1 MKRFPKIFCIVL
13 CAIATASLAS
23 CLDSDDDGGID
34 PVTYKTWL
42 TQMSGSYYGDDS
54 SYKTANKI
62 YFYND
67 EITGNNKTD
76 SIEGIDVRITTD
88 STLYVNNIPGTL
100 FSNSIKDNDALKAAL
115 DNAPAKTLTGKFLIY
130 NISSPFAYYQ
140 IAPQEISYNG
150 LNYDGGSH
158 DVKIQFYTY
167 GGGAFYSATNTRQV
181 QFNFILGDIKVDGNT
196 VESKYGDSWTTDKQ
210 GKMQFIVFATR

>member
-54 SYKTANKI
+54 DWKTTNKI
-62 YFYND
+62 KFHND
-67 EITGNNKTD
+67 ANDGEELND
-76 SIEGIDVRITTD
+76 SIEGIDVRITSD
-88 STLYVNNIPGTL
+88 STLYVSNIPGKF
-100 FSNSIKDNDALKAAL
+100 FSNSIKNNDALKTAL
-115 DNAPAKTLTGKFLIY
+115 DEAPTKTLTGKFLFY
-130 NISSPFAYYQ
+130 NITSPLAYYQ

-150 LNYDGGSH
+150 LTYDGSSH
-158 DVKIQFYTY
+158 NVKIQFYTY
-167 GGGAFYSATNTRQV
+167 GLGAFYSGTTSKQV
-181 QFNFILGDIKVDGNT
+181 EFQFILGDIKVDGTT
-196 VESKYGDSWTTDKQ
+196 VESIYGDSWTTDKQ
-210 GKMQFIVFATR
+210 NKMFFTVFATR